1 MSADDY
7 FAIALPTDADFKAWT
22 RSMFARA
29 DSLNARLVQA
39 FPHLFGAKRAD
50 GGDLLPVAE

>member
-7 FAIALPTDADFKAWT
+7 FMIALPTDADFKAWT

-29 DSLNARLVQA
+29 DALNAWLVRKYL
-39 FPHLFGAKRAD
+39 HLFKTKRAD
-50 GGDLLPVAE
+50 GGELLPVAE

>member
-7 FAIALPTDADFKAWT
+7 FMIALPSDAVFKAWT

-29 DSLNARLVQA
+29 DALNARLVRA
-39 FPHLFGAKRAD
+39 FQHLFKTKRAD
-50 GGDLLPVAE
+50 GGELLPVAE

>member
-29 DSLNARLVQA
+29 DALNAWLVRKY
-39 FPHLFGAKRAD
+39 PHLFKTKRAD
-50 GGDLLPVAE
+50 GGDLLALAE

>member
-29 DSLNARLVQA
+29 DSLNVWLVRRY
-39 FPHLFGAKRAD
+39 PHLFGAKRAD
-50 GGDLLPVAE
+50 GGDLLALAE

>member
-7 FAIALPTDADFKAWT
+7 FMIALPTAEDFKAWT
-22 RSMFARA
+22 CSMFARA
-29 DSLNARLVQA
+29 DALNAWLVRKY
-39 FPHLFGAKRAD
+39 PHLFKTKRAD